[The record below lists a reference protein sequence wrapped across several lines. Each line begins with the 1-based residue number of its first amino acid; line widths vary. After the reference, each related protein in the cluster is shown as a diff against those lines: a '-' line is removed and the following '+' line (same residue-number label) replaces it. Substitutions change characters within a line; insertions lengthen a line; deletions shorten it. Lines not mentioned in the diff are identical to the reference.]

1 MPSTFFRSPLAALL
15 PRLLVVAYDW
25 MACDRC
31 GQGAEAAAVSAV
43 ITEVLST
50 DAAVIVATGTVTGT
64 TGKTFGARS

>member
-1 MPSTFFRSPLAALL
+1 M
-15 PRLLVVAYDW
+15 
-25 MACDRC
+25 
-31 GQGAEAAAVSAV
+31 SAV